1 MKKILS
7 ALLIIGLL
15 VSHLTAFQVNA
26 SEVNIDQNLEYD
38 KLQQGNYESTISGQ
52 IVKSDPEIVKNSDIP
67 SLYVAADSEKP
78 VIDTSSIWIDNTSVY
93 YGDTVTIRVKVT
105 DNDKLEEVLLNL
117 RNDSSSNLMYYLKMS
132 YNDEIDMYEYTLN
145 INTSISA
152 GIWNIESV
160 SAKDITGNY
169 ALEYFNTSFSVINA
183 SADSEKPYI
192 DVNSLSISKT
202 LINENESLLIKIR
215 VTDDI
220 EVDRVN
226 ILFDNKEASNLS
238 GYKELN
244 YNQNSNYYE
253 YEFIADDK
261 VPSGTWYISSI
272 IAYDKSGNS
281 NYINF
286 NTNDYTFFVN
296 NQLVDSEKPMID
308 IHSFSITP
316 INAQTNNVVTIQ
328 VKITDNTEINRVNIL
343 LSNWDTMQNS
353 GYLDMEYD
361 PISGLYKY
369 SFVVDNSITVG
380 HWTVDITAY
389 DLIGNYSYFG
399 SYEGT
404 IFFVTDKGEDIHDWD
419 EGIITKKP
427 TSTEEGIK
435 TYTCKFW
442 ACGATK
448 TESIPTNS
456 ETDAIGDNANNS
468 GSNNTENG
476 NSNENIN
483 NSNNDISSLPSWWQ
497 PTTQEEKIRYSCF
510 GKEKLE
516 YTTPD
521 NQPFNINIQN
531 AMQGEKCFEVF
542 QNIAGDY
549 TIARTY
555 NIYPIGTQLQFSTPN
570 KITVSLTIPEIL
582 RQKNREFKMICVSQN
597 GIPFIFEDKDKDP
610 DTITFSTDKFYAFA
624 LVYKDKN

>member
-78 VIDTSSIWIDNTSVY
+78 VIDTSSIWVDNTSVY

-105 DNDKLEEVLLNL
+105 DNVGVEKVYINFWSDTVSNSITEEMLYNEEIKLYEYSLYIDKEIPAGVWKIGNIYATDATGNSSNILINDIMFTIISENSDYENPVIDGNSFSKDKNIVQTNESIKFKIKVKDNSGVKSVLIGLYNE
-117 RNDSSSNLMYYLKMS
+117 SSSYDLTNYMTYNS
-132 YNDEIDMYEYTLN
+132 YN
-145 INTSISA
+145 
-152 GIWNIESV
+152 
-160 SAKDITGNY
+160 
-169 ALEYFNTSFSVINA
+169 
-183 SADSEKPYI
+183 
-192 DVNSLSISKT
+192 
-202 LINENESLLIKIR
+202 
-215 VTDDI
+215 
-220 EVDRVN
+220 
-226 ILFDNKEASNLS
+226 
-238 GYKELN
+238 
-244 YNQNSNYYE
+244 NYYE
-253 YEFIADDK
+253 YELHIDDTI
-261 VPSGTWYISSI
+261 PEGNWSISYIY
-272 IAYDKSGNS
+272 AVDVVGNS
-281 NYINF
+281 SRYYFNNKEDVFTVINPG
-286 NTNDYTFFVN
+286 
-296 NQLVDSEKPMID
+296 VDSEAPYID
-308 IHSFSITP
+308 TSSIKINNQTP
-316 INAQTNNVVTIQ
+316 VTNDFVNI
-328 VKITDNTEINRVNIL
+328 KIKVTDNVCVDTVNGVL
-343 LSNWDTMQNS
+343 NNLDTNQTIFFYMSYNS
-353 GYLDMEYD
+353 KLD
-361 PISGLYKY
+361 LYEY
-369 SFVVDNSITVG
+369 SFKVDDTITVG
-380 HWTVDITAY
+380 HWFFNIRAEDS
-389 DLIGNYSYFG
+389 IGNFNLQSFDRSNYL
-399 SYEGT
+399 
-404 IFFVTDKGEDIHDWD
+404 IIITDQGEDIHDWD

-448 TESIPTNS
+448 TESIPANS

-483 NSNNDISSLPSWWQ
+483 NSNNDILSLPSWWQ

-555 NIYPIGTQLQFSTPN
+555 NIYPIGTQLQYSTPDE
-570 KITVSLTIPEIL
+570 ITVSLTIPEIL